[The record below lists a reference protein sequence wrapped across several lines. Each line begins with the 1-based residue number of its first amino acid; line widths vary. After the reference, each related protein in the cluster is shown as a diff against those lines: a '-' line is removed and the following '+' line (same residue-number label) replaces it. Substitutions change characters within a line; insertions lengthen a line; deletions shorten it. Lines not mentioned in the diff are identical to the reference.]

1 MKIIANEILIKRNNR
16 LGQILSIAALVILG
30 IGMFFSFKDTSN
42 GTYMTFSF
50 AALIVGFIVFQ
61 IGNFFLNRWGK
72 SPRPDELISASLK
85 GLDDKY
91 TLYHYSTDIPHLLAG
106 PAGIMALMPYSQGG
120 TITYD
125 AQKKDWKQHG
135 GNFFLKAFSQEG
147 LGKPVSE
154 AQFNKEELD
163 RYLTKI
169 GIKPDQAKTSA
180 LLVFTNEKAEIK
192 GEGSPVPFV
201 VSSKIKDYLR
211 KQAKEINFDSEP
223 IIEILNKNIK
233 LK

>member
-1 MKIIANEILIKRNNR
+1 
-16 LGQILSIAALVILG
+16 
-30 IGMFFSFKDTSN
+30 
-42 GTYMTFSF
+42 
-50 AALIVGFIVFQ
+50 
-61 IGNFFLNRWGK
+61 
-72 SPRPDELISASLK
+72 
-85 GLDDKY
+85 
-91 TLYHYSTDIPHLLAG
+91 
-106 PAGIMALMPYSQGG
+106 
-120 TITYD
+120 
-125 AQKKDWKQHG
+125 
-135 GNFFLKAFSQEG
+135 LKAFSQEG